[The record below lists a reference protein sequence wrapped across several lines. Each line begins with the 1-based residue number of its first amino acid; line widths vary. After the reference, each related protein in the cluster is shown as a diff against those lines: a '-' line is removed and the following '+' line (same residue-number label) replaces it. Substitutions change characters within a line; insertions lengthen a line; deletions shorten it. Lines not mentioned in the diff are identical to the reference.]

1 MHARGKFVAIG
12 ERIELKRNKP
22 NRMHTHAHTR
32 IAGFKKHALPADMRS
47 VGALLAV
54 LIAMFCSPQ
63 SIAQQHDVFFP
74 APLNSLETQACAGAS
89 ITFIPRPIAEEE
101 IRQIPLAEMRARLG
115 LPMGF
120 AATGRLATNVIT
132 TLATLGAQWSR
143 ETPYGAFGL
152 GLEESFVYGFAT
164 MDGFDVDYR
173 GWLTTPYITIGWS
186 VGDINVSVRAETTII
201 TERTTRVGE
210 VISANEKNARAGNA
224 ISVAVEQP
232 FTKSTRVLLG
242 LKVNNLRSAY
252 QSWLAFSTFNDPLL
266 YPEFFVGVRL

>member
-1 MHARGKFVAIG
+1 MAHSVIVAAFTAVI
-12 ERIELKRNKP
+12 IVSF
-22 NRMHTHAHTR
+22 A
-32 IAGFKKHALPADMRS
+32 ALITSAP
-47 VGALLAV
+47 
-54 LIAMFCSPQ
+54 CT
-63 SIAQQHDVFFP
+63 AQQYDVFFP
-74 APLNSLETQACAGAS
+74 KPLSLWQTTACAGAS
-89 ITFIPRPIAEEE
+89 LTFIPRPIAEEE
-101 IRQIPLAEMRARLG
+101 IRQIPLAEMRARMG

-132 TLATLGAQWSR
+132 TLASLGAQWSS
-143 ETPYGAFGL
+143 ETTYGTYGL
-152 GLEESFVYGFAT
+152 GLEETFVYGFAT

-173 GWLTTPYITIGWS
+173 GWLTTPYITMGWN
-186 VGDINVSVRAETTII
+186 VGDVNLSLRAETTII

-224 ISVAVEQP
+224 LSVAIEQP